1 LPITPPP
8 DALAILAI
16 AFAASCVHALPG
28 VVCAERPHDQWAAI
42 QPKAPIPVN
51 KVLVAAPR
59 PVADKCRSIDLF
71 ASIGGIC
78 RRRFTVPKYLGSM
91 VRAASQSA
99 LAFKVGLQSCPVNL
113 LNRKGSQLRVG
124 RVRRNVRDQSVKLK
138 EHKQLLPHYQW
149 SKISMGVL

>member
-1 LPITPPP
+1 MTNGRLYSPKRRSVSTKRSLPH
-8 DALAILAI
+8 
-16 AFAASCVHALPG
+16 HA
-28 VVCAERPHDQWAAI
+28 R
-42 QPKAPIPVN
+42 
-51 KVLVAAPR
+51 
-59 PVADKCRSIDLF
+59 VADKCRSIDLF

-78 RRRFTVPKYLGSM
+78 RRRFTVPKYLGSK